1 MAGGVSTS
9 TPVDAPIVAGRVR
22 VDVADWAA
30 AVRAAAQ
37 LLVDAGAATA
47 TYADRCVQIVREQ
60 GPYIVIAPGLALA
73 HARPEDGAQ
82 ALALS
87 AVTLATPVRFGHATN
102 DPVDLVLA
110 FASPDR
116 DMHIGLLAV
125 LARRLGDG
133 LPTQLRTAPS
143 DDAAVALLQ
152 EVVDDV
158 GQPVR

>member
-1 MAGGVSTS
+1 MAGSVGTAA
-9 TPVDAPIVAGRVR
+9 TVAARVR
-22 VDVADWAA
+22 VDAHDWAA
-30 AVRAAAQ
+30 AIHAAAQ
-37 LLVDAGAATA
+37 LLVEAGAATTA
-47 TYADRCVQIVREQ
+47 YADRCVQIVREQ

-73 HARPEDGAQ
+73 HARPEDGAR
-82 ALALS
+82 ALALT
-87 AVTLATPVRFGHATN
+87 AVTLTTPVQFGHPSN

-116 DMHIGLLAV
+116 GMHVGLLAA
-125 LARRLGDG
+125 LARRLGDA
-133 LPTQLRTAPS
+133 LPTQLRTATS

>member
-1 MAGGVSTS
+1 MAGSVSTS
-9 TPVDAPIVAGRVR
+9 TAVAARVGVDAT
-22 VDVADWAA
+22 DWAA
-30 AVRAAAQ
+30 AVHAAAQ
-37 LLVDAGAATA
+37 LLVETGAATTA
-47 TYADRCVQIVREQ
+47 YADRCVQIVREQ

-73 HARPEDGAQ
+73 HARPEDGAR
-82 ALALS
+82 ALALA
-87 AVTLATPVRFGHATN
+87 AVTLAAPVRFGHASN

-110 FASPDR
+110 FASPDHA
-116 DMHIGLLAV
+116 MHIGLLAA
-125 LARRLGDG
+125 LAQRLGDE